1 MWKTGRIR
9 EKSMFCHGMTDR
21 SAIREGR
28 ALSRPYMRPRRSAAL
43 PCAALPCAVDTV
55 QVTVTEQVTT
65 STAQVA
71 PPVTPPVDDL
81 ILKALLALKTGDKGN
96 AELLL
101 DIGINDRKRL
111 RVRYLKPAIEM
122 GYIVPTMPDNPRS
135 PTQKYRLTEKGRS
148 VVGEAQSKSLC
159 GGMV

>member
-1 MWKTGRIR
+1 MQKYGRENFVFLDNFIR
-9 EKSMFCHGMTDR
+9 MTIPYITKD
-21 SAIREGR
+21 REG
-28 ALSRPYMRPRRSAAL
+28 MRTP
-43 PCAALPCAVDTV
+43 
-55 QVTVTEQVTT
+55 T
-65 STAQVA
+65 SSLQAT

-111 RVRYLKPAIEM
+111 RERYLKPAIEM

-148 VVGEAQSKSLC
+148 VVDED
-159 GGMV
+159 